1 MIQEEALPAK
11 ASADVLELFEVPG
24 GIQSEPGVHFRAH
37 AGQIE
42 VRDAPRSG
50 KIVFTWIAELHVS
63 SGASAPVV
71 R

>member
-11 ASADVLELFEVPG
+11 ASPDVLELFEVSG
-24 GIQSEPGVHFRAH
+24 GIQSEPAVHFRAH

-50 KIVFTWIAELHVS
+50 KIVFT
-63 SGASAPVV
+63 
-71 R
+71 

>member
-1 MIQEEALPAK
+1 MIQEEALRAK
-11 ASADVLELFEVPG
+11 ASADVLELFEVPR
-24 GIQSEPGVHFRAH
+24 GIQSEPAVHFRAH

-50 KIVFTWIAELHVS
+50 KIVSTRIAELYVS
-63 SGASAPVV
+63 GGASAPLV